1 MKDYARGSEWRKW
14 DLHIH
19 TASSYDAYKGDDSDK
34 LLAKAVCENEL
45 AAIAITDHFIIDKD
59 RITNIRGLLPSTTI
73 FPGVE
78 LRTDK
83 GDTNIH
89 VILIFSDQIDLN
101 TLSEDF
107 NVFKRDA
114 KNPDNN
120 DKIYWDY
127 NDICAF
133 AQKHNALISIH
144 AGSKDKGVDTQISNA
159 LPINQAVKEEFAKTV
174 SIFEVG
180 KEKDIDD
187 YKKYVFPDIKSTK
200 PLIICSDSHDPRNYH
215 PAHQLWIKSD
225 PTFNGLK
232 QIIYE
237 PDERVCI
244 SDYRPQEKAPYHII
258 DSISISDDLFQK
270 DEIVFNKNLTCIIGG
285 KSTGKSILLHN
296 LARAIDPDQVSENSD
311 ISLGRRKTDKDKKA
325 LTLEI
330 ESSKLDVKWGNGKS
344 GENQSIIYIPQSYL
358 NRLADS
364 SQETTRIDELVERVL
379 LKRTDTDGNKL
390 QKQKD
395 ALIQSLND
403 KKTENTNTVLEIVRL
418 NESIKQLKSQISE
431 LGGRDSVEKEIHRL
445 KTERDAIAKELN
457 ITEEDIKKY
466 DQAVSTIT
474 AKEAF
479 VEEISKEIKSISSLS
494 SVVQSSI
501 DLSSFSKETEEQI
514 EAIVQKIIGE
524 ANRTWNVQKEQ
535 LIAFLSE
542 KLKIA
547 EKECVA
553 ALATRDSLKG
563 KIESSNHIKELAQKI
578 SDEEAVLQTIISK
591 EKVLNDEQEKQDIAI
606 SNISSSC
613 VDFKKDYEDY
623 ACYISENA
631 NTDDSGLTYE
641 VLIPLRVDDF
651 LNKWRELFRDNNPQ
665 NRKLIDTETFSDSA
679 FTKELLAE
687 IIKKDLSGELATLK
701 AGENTENTLRS
712 ILTDWYNI
720 KYVVKMGDDSVN
732 VMSPGKKALVLLQLL
747 IDLDETDCPILIDQP
762 EDDLDNRSIFE
773 QLIPFIKKKKAVRQI
788 IVVTHNANI
797 VIGADAEEVIIA
809 NQNGTDSPNKD
820 SVHFS
825 YRSGSIENDYPL
837 LKENGSVEDG
847 ILAKQGIQQHI
858 CDILEGGEK
867 AFEKR
872 KNKYNL
878 NS

>member
-1 MKDYARGSEWRKW
+1 M
-14 DLHIH
+14 
-19 TASSYDAYKGDDSDK
+19 
-34 LLAKAVCENEL
+34 
-45 AAIAITDHFIIDKD
+45 
-59 RITNIRGLLPSTTI
+59 
-73 FPGVE
+73 
-78 LRTDK
+78 
-83 GDTNIH
+83 
-89 VILIFSDQIDLN
+89 
-101 TLSEDF
+101 
-107 NVFKRDA
+107 
-114 KNPDNN
+114 
-120 DKIYWDY
+120 
-127 NDICAF
+127 
-133 AQKHNALISIH
+133 
-144 AGSKDKGVDTQISNA
+144 
-159 LPINQAVKEEFAKTV
+159 
-174 SIFEVG
+174 
-180 KEKDIDD
+180 
-187 YKKYVFPDIKSTK
+187 
-200 PLIICSDSHDPRNYH
+200 
-215 PAHQLWIKSD
+215 
-225 PTFNGLK
+225 
-232 QIIYE
+232 
-237 PDERVCI
+237 
-244 SDYRPQEKAPYHII
+244 
-258 DSISISDDLFQK
+258 FQK

-651 LNKWRELFRDNNPQ
+651 LNKWRELFRENNPQ

>member
-501 DLSSFSKETEEQI
+501 DLSSFSKETDEQI

-651 LNKWRELFRDNNPQ
+651 LNKWRELFRENNPQ

>member
-1 MKDYARGSEWRKW
+1 M
-14 DLHIH
+14 
-19 TASSYDAYKGDDSDK
+19 
-34 LLAKAVCENEL
+34 
-45 AAIAITDHFIIDKD
+45 
-59 RITNIRGLLPSTTI
+59 
-73 FPGVE
+73 
-78 LRTDK
+78 
-83 GDTNIH
+83 
-89 VILIFSDQIDLN
+89 
-101 TLSEDF
+101 
-107 NVFKRDA
+107 
-114 KNPDNN
+114 
-120 DKIYWDY
+120 
-127 NDICAF
+127 
-133 AQKHNALISIH
+133 
-144 AGSKDKGVDTQISNA
+144 
-159 LPINQAVKEEFAKTV
+159 
-174 SIFEVG
+174 
-180 KEKDIDD
+180 
-187 YKKYVFPDIKSTK
+187 
-200 PLIICSDSHDPRNYH
+200 
-215 PAHQLWIKSD
+215 
-225 PTFNGLK
+225 
-232 QIIYE
+232 
-237 PDERVCI
+237 
-244 SDYRPQEKAPYHII
+244 
-258 DSISISDDLFQK
+258 
-270 DEIVFNKNLTCIIGG
+270 
-285 KSTGKSILLHN
+285 
-296 LARAIDPDQVSENSD
+296 
-311 ISLGRRKTDKDKKA
+311 
-325 LTLEI
+325 
-330 ESSKLDVKWGNGKS
+330 
-344 GENQSIIYIPQSYL
+344 
-358 NRLADS
+358 
-364 SQETTRIDELVERVL
+364 
-379 LKRTDTDGNKL
+379 
-390 QKQKD
+390 
-395 ALIQSLND
+395 
-403 KKTENTNTVLEIVRL
+403 
-418 NESIKQLKSQISE
+418 
-431 LGGRDSVEKEIHRL
+431 GGRDSVEKEIHRL

-651 LNKWRELFRDNNPQ
+651 LNKWRELFRENNPQ

>member
-1 MKDYARGSEWRKW
+1 M
-14 DLHIH
+14 
-19 TASSYDAYKGDDSDK
+19 
-34 LLAKAVCENEL
+34 
-45 AAIAITDHFIIDKD
+45 
-59 RITNIRGLLPSTTI
+59 
-73 FPGVE
+73 
-78 LRTDK
+78 
-83 GDTNIH
+83 
-89 VILIFSDQIDLN
+89 
-101 TLSEDF
+101 
-107 NVFKRDA
+107 
-114 KNPDNN
+114 
-120 DKIYWDY
+120 
-127 NDICAF
+127 
-133 AQKHNALISIH
+133 
-144 AGSKDKGVDTQISNA
+144 
-159 LPINQAVKEEFAKTV
+159 
-174 SIFEVG
+174 
-180 KEKDIDD
+180 
-187 YKKYVFPDIKSTK
+187 
-200 PLIICSDSHDPRNYH
+200 
-215 PAHQLWIKSD
+215 
-225 PTFNGLK
+225 
-232 QIIYE
+232 
-237 PDERVCI
+237 CI

-651 LNKWRELFRDNNPQ
+651 LNKWRELFRENNPQ

>member
-563 KIESSNHIKELAQKI
+563 KIESSA
-578 SDEEAVLQTIISK
+578 
-591 EKVLNDEQEKQDIAI
+591 
-606 SNISSSC
+606 
-613 VDFKKDYEDY
+613 Y
-623 ACYISENA
+623 
-631 NTDDSGLTYE
+631 
-641 VLIPLRVDDF
+641 
-651 LNKWRELFRDNNPQ
+651 
-665 NRKLIDTETFSDSA
+665 
-679 FTKELLAE
+679 
-687 IIKKDLSGELATLK
+687 
-701 AGENTENTLRS
+701 
-712 ILTDWYNI
+712 
-720 KYVVKMGDDSVN
+720 
-732 VMSPGKKALVLLQLL
+732 
-747 IDLDETDCPILIDQP
+747 
-762 EDDLDNRSIFE
+762 
-773 QLIPFIKKKKAVRQI
+773 
-788 IVVTHNANI
+788 
-797 VIGADAEEVIIA
+797 
-809 NQNGTDSPNKD
+809 
-820 SVHFS
+820 
-825 YRSGSIENDYPL
+825 
-837 LKENGSVEDG
+837 
-847 ILAKQGIQQHI
+847 
-858 CDILEGGEK
+858 
-867 AFEKR
+867 
-872 KNKYNL
+872 
-878 NS
+878 

>member
-591 EKVLNDEQEKQDIAI
+591 EKVLNHLVIEL
-606 SNISSSC
+606 
-613 VDFKKDYEDY
+613 KK
-623 ACYISENA
+623 
-631 NTDDSGLTYE
+631 
-641 VLIPLRVDDF
+641 
-651 LNKWRELFRDNNPQ
+651 
-665 NRKLIDTETFSDSA
+665 
-679 FTKELLAE
+679 
-687 IIKKDLSGELATLK
+687 
-701 AGENTENTLRS
+701 
-712 ILTDWYNI
+712 
-720 KYVVKMGDDSVN
+720 
-732 VMSPGKKALVLLQLL
+732 
-747 IDLDETDCPILIDQP
+747 
-762 EDDLDNRSIFE
+762 
-773 QLIPFIKKKKAVRQI
+773 
-788 IVVTHNANI
+788 
-797 VIGADAEEVIIA
+797 
-809 NQNGTDSPNKD
+809 
-820 SVHFS
+820 
-825 YRSGSIENDYPL
+825 
-837 LKENGSVEDG
+837 
-847 ILAKQGIQQHI
+847 
-858 CDILEGGEK
+858 
-867 AFEKR
+867 
-872 KNKYNL
+872 
-878 NS
+878 

>member
-270 DEIVFNKNLTCIIGG
+270 DEIVLNKNLTCIIGG

-547 EKECVA
+547 ERECVA

-591 EKVLNDEQEKQDIAI
+591 EKVLND
-606 SNISSSC
+606 
-613 VDFKKDYEDY
+613 
-623 ACYISENA
+623 
-631 NTDDSGLTYE
+631 
-641 VLIPLRVDDF
+641 
-651 LNKWRELFRDNNPQ
+651 
-665 NRKLIDTETFSDSA
+665 
-679 FTKELLAE
+679 
-687 IIKKDLSGELATLK
+687 
-701 AGENTENTLRS
+701 
-712 ILTDWYNI
+712 
-720 KYVVKMGDDSVN
+720 
-732 VMSPGKKALVLLQLL
+732 
-747 IDLDETDCPILIDQP
+747 
-762 EDDLDNRSIFE
+762 
-773 QLIPFIKKKKAVRQI
+773 
-788 IVVTHNANI
+788 
-797 VIGADAEEVIIA
+797 
-809 NQNGTDSPNKD
+809 
-820 SVHFS
+820 
-825 YRSGSIENDYPL
+825 
-837 LKENGSVEDG
+837 
-847 ILAKQGIQQHI
+847 
-858 CDILEGGEK
+858 
-867 AFEKR
+867 
-872 KNKYNL
+872 
-878 NS
+878 

>member
-651 LNKWRELFRDNNPQ
+651 LNKWRELFRENNPQ

-773 QLIPFIKKKKAVRQI
+773 QLIPLIKKKKAVRQI
-788 IVVTHNANI
+788 IVVTHNASI

>member
-651 LNKWRELFRDNNPQ
+651 LNKWRELFRENNPQ

>member
-591 EKVLNDEQEKQDIAI
+591 EKVLNDEQEKQYIAI

-651 LNKWRELFRDNNPQ
+651 LNKWRELFRENNPQ

-687 IIKKDLSGELATLK
+687 IIKKDLSGELTTLK

>member
-431 LGGRDSVEKEIHRL
+431 LGGRDSVEKEIHQL

-651 LNKWRELFRDNNPQ
+651 LNKWRELFRENNPQ

>member
-651 LNKWRELFRDNNPQ
+651 LNKWRELFRENNPQ

-732 VMSPGKKALVLLQLL
+732 VM
-747 IDLDETDCPILIDQP
+747 C
-762 EDDLDNRSIFE
+762 
-773 QLIPFIKKKKAVRQI
+773 
-788 IVVTHNANI
+788 
-797 VIGADAEEVIIA
+797 
-809 NQNGTDSPNKD
+809 
-820 SVHFS
+820 
-825 YRSGSIENDYPL
+825 
-837 LKENGSVEDG
+837 
-847 ILAKQGIQQHI
+847 
-858 CDILEGGEK
+858 
-867 AFEKR
+867 
-872 KNKYNL
+872 
-878 NS
+878 

>member
-364 SQETTRIDELVERVL
+364 SQETTRIDDLVERVL

-591 EKVLNDEQEKQDIAI
+591 EKVLNDEQEKQYIAI

-651 LNKWRELFRDNNPQ
+651 LNKWRELFRENNPQ

-687 IIKKDLSGELATLK
+687 IIKKDLSGELTTLK

>member
-613 VDFKKDYEDY
+613 VDLKKDYKDY

-651 LNKWRELFRDNNPQ
+651 LNKWRELFRENNPQ

-687 IIKKDLSGELATLK
+687 IIKKDLSGELTTLK

-773 QLIPFIKKKKAVRQI
+773 QLIPFIKKKKEVRQI

>member
-578 SDEEAVLQTIISK
+578 SDEEAV
-591 EKVLNDEQEKQDIAI
+591 
-606 SNISSSC
+606 
-613 VDFKKDYEDY
+613 
-623 ACYISENA
+623 
-631 NTDDSGLTYE
+631 G
-641 VLIPLRVDDF
+641 
-651 LNKWRELFRDNNPQ
+651 
-665 NRKLIDTETFSDSA
+665 
-679 FTKELLAE
+679 
-687 IIKKDLSGELATLK
+687 
-701 AGENTENTLRS
+701 
-712 ILTDWYNI
+712 
-720 KYVVKMGDDSVN
+720 
-732 VMSPGKKALVLLQLL
+732 
-747 IDLDETDCPILIDQP
+747 
-762 EDDLDNRSIFE
+762 
-773 QLIPFIKKKKAVRQI
+773 
-788 IVVTHNANI
+788 
-797 VIGADAEEVIIA
+797 
-809 NQNGTDSPNKD
+809 
-820 SVHFS
+820 
-825 YRSGSIENDYPL
+825 
-837 LKENGSVEDG
+837 
-847 ILAKQGIQQHI
+847 
-858 CDILEGGEK
+858 
-867 AFEKR
+867 
-872 KNKYNL
+872 
-878 NS
+878 

>member
-494 SVVQSSI
+494 SAVQSSI

-651 LNKWRELFRDNNPQ
+651 LNKWRELFRENNPQ

-687 IIKKDLSGELATLK
+687 IIKKDLSGELTTLK

>member
-364 SQETTRIDELVERVL
+364 SQETTRIDDLVERVL

-501 DLSSFSKETEEQI
+501 DLFSFSKETEEQI

-651 LNKWRELFRDNNPQ
+651 LNKWRELFRENNPQ

-687 IIKKDLSGELATLK
+687 IIKKDLSGELTTLK

>member
-431 LGGRDSVEKEIHRL
+431 LGGRDSVEKDIHRL

-651 LNKWRELFRDNNPQ
+651 LNKWRELFRENNPQ

>member
-623 ACYISENA
+623 ACYISDNA

-651 LNKWRELFRDNNPQ
+651 LNKWRELFRENNPQ

-687 IIKKDLSGELATLK
+687 IIKKDLSGELTTLK

-773 QLIPFIKKKKAVRQI
+773 QLIPFIKKKKEVRQI

>member
-613 VDFKKDYEDY
+613 VDLKKDYEDY

-651 LNKWRELFRDNNPQ
+651 LNKWRELFRENNPQ

-687 IIKKDLSGELATLK
+687 IIKKDLSGELTTLK

-773 QLIPFIKKKKAVRQI
+773 QLIPFIKKKKEVRQI

>member
-651 LNKWRELFRDNNPQ
+651 LNKWRELFRENNPQ

-687 IIKKDLSGELATLK
+687 IIKKDLSGELTTLK

-762 EDDLDNRSIFE
+762 EDDLDNRSIFG

>member
-445 KTERDAIAKELN
+445 KTERDATAKELN

-651 LNKWRELFRDNNPQ
+651 LNKWRELFRENNPQ

-687 IIKKDLSGELATLK
+687 IIKKDLSGELTTLK

>member
-1 MKDYARGSEWRKW
+1 M
-14 DLHIH
+14 
-19 TASSYDAYKGDDSDK
+19 
-34 LLAKAVCENEL
+34 
-45 AAIAITDHFIIDKD
+45 
-59 RITNIRGLLPSTTI
+59 
-73 FPGVE
+73 
-78 LRTDK
+78 
-83 GDTNIH
+83 
-89 VILIFSDQIDLN
+89 
-101 TLSEDF
+101 
-107 NVFKRDA
+107 
-114 KNPDNN
+114 
-120 DKIYWDY
+120 
-127 NDICAF
+127 
-133 AQKHNALISIH
+133 
-144 AGSKDKGVDTQISNA
+144 
-159 LPINQAVKEEFAKTV
+159 
-174 SIFEVG
+174 
-180 KEKDIDD
+180 
-187 YKKYVFPDIKSTK
+187 
-200 PLIICSDSHDPRNYH
+200 
-215 PAHQLWIKSD
+215 
-225 PTFNGLK
+225 
-232 QIIYE
+232 
-237 PDERVCI
+237 CI

-445 KTERDAIAKELN
+445 KPERDATAKELN

-651 LNKWRELFRDNNPQ
+651 LNKWRELFRENNPQ

-687 IIKKDLSGELATLK
+687 IIKKDLSGELTTLK

>member
-364 SQETTRIDELVERVL
+364 SQETTRIDEIVERVL

-613 VDFKKDYEDY
+613 VDLKKDYKDY

-651 LNKWRELFRDNNPQ
+651 LNKWRELFRENNPQ

-687 IIKKDLSGELATLK
+687 IIKKDLSGELTTLK

-773 QLIPFIKKKKAVRQI
+773 QLIPFIKKKKEVRQI

>member
-127 NDICAF
+127 NDICTF

-445 KTERDAIAKELN
+445 KTERDATAKELN

-651 LNKWRELFRDNNPQ
+651 LNKWRELFRENNPQ

-687 IIKKDLSGELATLK
+687 IIKKDLSGELTTLK

>member
-578 SDEEAVLQTIISK
+578 SDEEAVLQAIISK

-651 LNKWRELFRDNNPQ
+651 LNKWRELFRENNPQ

>member
-364 SQETTRIDELVERVL
+364 SQETTRIDDLVERVL

-651 LNKWRELFRDNNPQ
+651 LNKWRELFRENNPQ

-687 IIKKDLSGELATLK
+687 IIKKDLSGELTTLK

>member
-651 LNKWRELFRDNNPQ
+651 LNKWRELFRENNPQ

-687 IIKKDLSGELATLK
+687 IIKKDLSGELTTLK

-773 QLIPFIKKKKAVRQI
+773 QLIPFIKKEKAVRQI

>member
-364 SQETTRIDELVERVL
+364 SQETTRIDDLVERVL

-591 EKVLNDEQEKQDIAI
+591 EKVLNDEQEKQYIAI

-651 LNKWRELFRDNNPQ
+651 LNKWRELFRENNPQ

-773 QLIPFIKKKKAVRQI
+773 QLIPFIKKKISR
-788 IVVTHNANI
+788 
-797 VIGADAEEVIIA
+797 
-809 NQNGTDSPNKD
+809 
-820 SVHFS
+820 
-825 YRSGSIENDYPL
+825 
-837 LKENGSVEDG
+837 
-847 ILAKQGIQQHI
+847 IL
-858 CDILEGGEK
+858 
-867 AFEKR
+867 
-872 KNKYNL
+872 
-878 NS
+878 

>member
-524 ANRTWNVQKEQ
+524 ANCTWNVQKEQ

-651 LNKWRELFRDNNPQ
+651 LNKWRELFRENNPQ

-687 IIKKDLSGELATLK
+687 IIKKDLSGELTTLK